1 MKKIL
6 YIAGGRGI
14 CMSNT
19 FRKIPA
25 ILKCWE
31 SLGFQVKG
39 AYGGEVQPASQ
50 LPGSGLT
57 GAPTKYKRQWFKDS
71 FLLSPFVQTVSEK
84 RDMEHNEKFFQYL
97 ENICQTFT
105 PDVIWERSYRLHDA
119 GLRLSKQRNIP
130 YILEWKDH
138 LIDYPLSRY
147 RHRALAMEKQKNRHA
162 DYIVIESEKLKN
174 DLAATGVDKEKI
186 LVAFNAVNPNE
197 FNIDEKAR
205 EEYRR
210 EIAVSDDEVLV
221 GYLGSYA
228 FYHDSQRLVLAA
240 QRLKQ
245 QGHNNIRILMV
256 GVGKDYNKCHALAQ
270 KLGLL
275 DSTIIMKPKVPKEEV
290 PQILASLD
298 IAVLP
303 GSTDIICPIKVQEYM
318 AMELPAVVSDYPAN
332 REVIKDGENGVLF
345 KPKNQKLLAEKLLYL
360 AQDAE
365 VRRNIGKKARQE
377 IIEKYT
383 WDKTWGKVLQDIVAA
398 LKKTD
403 HSIQ

>member
-1 MKKIL
+1 
-6 YIAGGRGI
+6 
-14 CMSNT
+14 
-19 FRKIPA
+19 
-25 ILKCWE
+25 
-31 SLGFQVKG
+31 
-39 AYGGEVQPASQ
+39 
-50 LPGSGLT
+50 
-57 GAPTKYKRQWFKDS
+57 
-71 FLLSPFVQTVSEK
+71 
-84 RDMEHNEKFFQYL
+84 
-97 ENICQTFT
+97 
-105 PDVIWERSYRLHDA
+105 
-119 GLRLSKQRNIP
+119 
-130 YILEWKDH
+130 
-138 LIDYPLSRY
+138 
-147 RHRALAMEKQKNRHA
+147 MEKQKNRHA